1 MGSDE
6 FKSDAGNAANK
17 IPAQLD
23 KAVAMHE
30 KQAKQLRAAGVG
42 DDKNCG
48 CGQTPCK
55 TYGKK
60 KKMKEEEY
68 YNRKAELT
76 EMGIKKIDD
85 GGEIIKPEGKTLKKG
100 KQR

>member
-1 MGSDE
+1 MHKSQAERLRASDE
-6 FKSDAGNAANK
+6 FKNDAGGAANK

-48 CGQTPCK
+48 CGQKPCK

-60 KKMKEEEY
+60 KEMKKSVKEHSDFRSAYQSIYEP
-68 YNRKAELT
+68 
-76 EMGIKKIDD
+76 ID
-85 GGEIIKPEGKTLKKG
+85 IYLSLIHI
-100 KQR
+100 